1 MPQPTR
7 FCSFWFASRYI
18 DEPGWSQSARKLPGA
33 DLDEFGKKHV
43 VRRWRAFSKNGPD
56 SLSTVTVVQISV
68 GIGLAWCGA
77 VGAKSSKSSIPLA
90 RHVPS
95 VSNVINLDFIFRTR
109 ILSPSNSSG
118 VLRYESETVSE
129 LKFDPGFG
137 ILVFRLSDRLP
148 RPPIAQIRR
157 MGTEKSKGAIKKF
170 TAPP

>member
-1 MPQPTR
+1 MCAR
-7 FCSFWFASRYI
+7 RI
-18 DEPGWSQSARKLPGA
+18 D
-33 DLDEFGKKHV
+33 V
-43 VRRWRAFSKNGPD
+43 VRG
-56 SLSTVTVVQISV
+56 
-68 GIGLAWCGA
+68 GA
-77 VGAKSSKSSIPLA
+77 PKFEIDVCCLLYTSQL
-90 RHVPS
+90 
-95 VSNVINLDFIFRTR
+95 VSNVINLDFSFRTR